1 MRVNSATCCMRA
13 APLSRGNVFSRMRSR
28 SMRRSAIAP
37 DGCINLKPNICSFH
51 ACVEPVRPCS
61 PAAPETTRQIA
72 PLSCP
77 VGSPSRGRGR
87 FMSAKSPDAIDR
99 LVGRNICIQRLA
111 KGLSQTDLAAQL
123 GVSFQQVQ
131 KYERGANR
139 IGAGRLV
146 RIAGTLDVSL
156 LTLFE
161 GIDGAH
167 GPDGPSPQALLAQ
180 PLHLS
185 LVQAFSRLDDR
196 EVRRAL
202 VSLVRHMAQHCPRK
216 GGTVRA

>member
-1 MRVNSATCCMRA
+1 
-13 APLSRGNVFSRMRSR
+13 
-28 SMRRSAIAP
+28 
-37 DGCINLKPNICSFH
+37 
-51 ACVEPVRPCS
+51 
-61 PAAPETTRQIA
+61 
-72 PLSCP
+72 
-77 VGSPSRGRGR
+77 
-87 FMSAKSPDAIDR
+87 MSAKSPDAIDR
-99 LVGRNICIQRLA
+99 LVGRNIRIQRLA

-180 PLHLS
+180 PLHLC
-185 LVQAFSRLDDR
+185 LVQAFSRLEDG

-202 VSLVRHMAQHCPRK
+202 VSLVRHMAQHHPRK
-216 GGTVRA
+216 GGP

>member
-1 MRVNSATCCMRA
+1 M
-13 APLSRGNVFSRMRSR
+13 
-28 SMRRSAIAP
+28 
-37 DGCINLKPNICSFH
+37 
-51 ACVEPVRPCS
+51 
-61 PAAPETTRQIA
+61 
-72 PLSCP
+72 
-77 VGSPSRGRGR
+77 
-87 FMSAKSPDAIDR
+87 DAIDR
-99 LVGRNICIQRLA
+99 LVGRNMRIQRLA

-167 GPDGPSPQALLAQ
+167 GPDGPSPQVLLAQ
-180 PLHLS
+180 PLHLC
-185 LVQAFSRLDDR
+185 LVQAFSSH
-196 EVRRAL
+196 RRAK
-202 VSLVRHMAQHCPRK
+202 PR
-216 GGTVRA
+216 R

>member
-1 MRVNSATCCMRA
+1 
-13 APLSRGNVFSRMRSR
+13 
-28 SMRRSAIAP
+28 
-37 DGCINLKPNICSFH
+37 
-51 ACVEPVRPCS
+51 
-61 PAAPETTRQIA
+61 
-72 PLSCP
+72 
-77 VGSPSRGRGR
+77 
-87 FMSAKSPDAIDR
+87 MSAKSPDAIDR
-99 LVGRNICIQRLA
+99 LVGRNIRIQRLA

-131 KYERGANR
+131 KYERGTNR

-146 RIAGTLDVSL
+146 RISGALDVSV

-185 LVQAFSRLDDR
+185 LVQAFSRVEDGK
-196 EVRRAL
+196 VRRAL
-202 VSLVRHMAQHCPRK
+202 VSLVRHMAQPRPRK
-216 GGTVRA
+216 AGTLRA

>member
-1 MRVNSATCCMRA
+1 
-13 APLSRGNVFSRMRSR
+13 
-28 SMRRSAIAP
+28 
-37 DGCINLKPNICSFH
+37 
-51 ACVEPVRPCS
+51 
-61 PAAPETTRQIA
+61 
-72 PLSCP
+72 
-77 VGSPSRGRGR
+77 
-87 FMSAKSPDAIDR
+87 MSAKSPDAIDR
-99 LVGRNICIQRLA
+99 LVGRNIRIQRMA
-111 KGLSQTDLAAQL
+111 KGMSLVELAAQL

-146 RIAGTLDVSL
+146 RIADTLEVSL

-185 LVQAFSRLDDR
+185 LVQAFSRLDDG

-202 VSLVRHMAQHCPRK
+202 VSLVRQMGQHCPRK